1 MNKTELKA
9 IEAHN
14 SGMLSVEEGDSQE
27 EVLLLVAHFWWPF
40 RTNLIPLAAAPYE
53 VSFVSA

>member
-27 EVLLLVAHFWWPF
+27 EVLLLVAHF
-40 RTNLIPLAAAPYE
+40 
-53 VSFVSA
+53 